1 MKLNAD
7 LGESFG
13 HWQATSDQDIMAYID
28 QANVACGYHAGDPKV
43 LQRTV
48 ALVKRHNVSL
58 GAHPS
63 YPDLQGFGRRSMRIP
78 ADELIP
84 MIHAQ
89 MAIVEGMA
97 KCQNVALEYVKP
109 HGALYNDMM
118 QHAQVFEDVV
128 SAMAEYHQRYPLMI
142 QALANNDFHRQIASH
157 HNIDLIFEAFADRR
171 YTATGYLESRQNPDA
186 VLSSVEALDQARLL
200 IERGEVITD
209 QGKRISIAADS
220 LCVHGDS
227 PDALKMVS
235 QIREMLQQQGA

>member
-13 HWQATSDQDIMAYID
+13 HWQSTSDEDIMPFID

-43 LQRTV
+43 LAKTI
-48 ALVKRHNVSL
+48 ALVKAHNVSL

-78 ADELIP
+78 ALDLIP
-84 MIHAQ
+84 MLHAQ
-89 MAIVEGMA
+89 IAIVEGMA
-97 KCQNVALEYVKP
+97 RCQNVTLDYVKP

-128 SAMAEYHQRYPLMI
+128 LALSQYHQKYPLMI
-142 QALANNDFHRQIASH
+142 QALANNDFHKELAKKHSVQ
-157 HNIDLIFEAFADRR
+157 LIFEAFADRR
-171 YTATGYLESRQNPDA
+171 YTKTGYLLSRQEEGA
-186 VLSSVEALDQARLL
+186 VLSEEEAYQQAVGL
-200 IERGEVITD
+200 IQRNEVVAQNGD
-209 QGKRISIAADS
+209 VIALQADS

-227 PDALKMVS
+227 PSALALVRR
-235 QIREMLQQQGA
+235 IRARLE